1 MGYENRQLWQ
11 ILEARLQAVDF
22 AGLAPKAKRWMAEIA
37 GGDEGEIRLPVRSVV
52 GQLGLRS
59 RTRKKK
65 ERIRDARIPPPG
77 TVISKKYKGNEY
89 SVKVLESGFEYEGA
103 YYRTLSAVANEIT
116 GSHWNGYAFFGLEGK
131 EQ

>member
-1 MGYENRQLWQ
+1 MQE
-11 ILEARLQAVDF
+11 VDF

-37 GGDEGEIRLPVRSVV
+37 GDAEGEISLPLRAFT
-52 GQLGLRS
+52 GQLGLRV

-89 SVKVLESGFEYEGA
+89 SVKVLETGFEYEGA
-103 YYRTLSAVANEIT
+103 CYRTLSAVANEIT
-116 GSHWNGYAFFGLEGK
+116 GSHSNGYAFFGLAGN